1 MESSE
6 LITLNAA
13 PGAAMDSQSG
23 LHVGRPRIYGKLTR
37 PAGSKTAALLLHP
50 TSNYMGHYLIE
61 PLARRGIATLAQNTR
76 YVGNDSLL
84 QMEYVLLDVG
94 AAVSYL
100 RRVGFERVVL
110 IGNSG
115 GAATMSFYQAQAENL
130 TIFDTP
136 SGDPVHIKPEDIPAA
151 DGIALTASHIGRAR
165 VMLSAIDPSVIDEN
179 DPLSVNPELDM
190 YGLANTPPYSPD
202 FVACYRAAQH
212 ERVKRISDHAI
223 ERLHYLRALPE
234 PVHDEAFIVY
244 RTYADPRYLDL
255 ALDANQRIAGG
266 IRSQS
271 HKMGPKAVNYS
282 TNSLGRFTTC
292 AAWLSQWSFDHSR
305 ADGPQNLARTNVP
318 ILLLEHTA
326 DASVYPSHMAE
337 WRKAGGDRLVSHDIV
352 GGTHYLFNQPILI
365 EQSADLIRDW
375 ANGL

>member
-1 MESSE
+1 MQSSE
-6 LITLNAA
+6 LIALDAK
-13 PGAAMDSQSG
+13 PGAIMESQSG

-37 PAGSKTAALLLHP
+37 PAGSTTAALLLHP

-76 YVGNDSLL
+76 YAGNDSLL

-94 AAVSYL
+94 AAVSHL
-100 RRVGFERVVL
+100 RSLGFERVIL

-130 TIFDTP
+130 TIVDTP
-136 SGDPVHIKPEDIPAA
+136 AGDPVHIAPEDLPAA

-165 VMLSAIDPSVIDEN
+165 VMLSAIDPSVTDES

-190 YGLANTPPYSPD
+190 YAARNAPPYSPA
-202 FVACYRAAQH
+202 FVAQYRAAQH
-212 ERVKRISDHAI
+212 ERVKRISRRAI
-223 ERLHYLRALPE
+223 ERLRYLRALPD
-234 PVHDEAFIVY
+234 PIHDEAFVVY

-255 ALDANQRIAGG
+255 ALDANQRSAGG
-266 IRSQS
+266 IRSHS
-271 HKMGPKAVNYS
+271 HKMGPKSVNYS

-305 ADGPQNLARTNVP
+305 ADGPQNLARTSVP
-318 ILLLEHTA
+318 VLLLEHTA
-326 DASVYPSHMAE
+326 DASVYPSHMRE
-337 WRKAGGDRLVSHDIV
+337 WRQAGGERLVSHDIV
-352 GGTHYLFNQPILI
+352 GGTHYLFNQPELI
-365 EQSADLIRDW
+365 EQSADLILDW
-375 ANGL
+375 SRKL

>member
-6 LITLNAA
+6 LVVLEAK

-23 LHVGRPRIYGKLTR
+23 LHTGRPRIYGKLTR

-100 RRVGFERVVL
+100 RSIGFERVVL

-115 GAATMSFYQAQAENL
+115 GAATMSFYQAQAEKL
-130 TIFDTP
+130 TISDTP
-136 SGDPVHIKPEDIPAA
+136 AGDPVHIKPEDLPKA

-165 VMLSAIDPSVIDEN
+165 VMLSAIDPSVTDES
-179 DPLSVNPELDM
+179 DPLSTNPELDM
-190 YGLANTPPYSPD
+190 YGPAHTPPYSPD
-202 FVACYRAAQH
+202 FVARYRAAQH
-212 ERVKRISDHAI
+212 ERVKRISDRAI
-223 ERLHYLRALPE
+223 ERLRYLRSLPE
-234 PVHDEAFIVY
+234 PIHDEAFIVY

-255 ALDANQRIAGG
+255 SLDANQRVAGG
-266 IRSQS
+266 IRSHS

-282 TNSLGRFTTC
+282 TNSLARFTTC
-292 AAWLSQWSFDHSR
+292 TAWLSQWSFDHSR
-305 ADGPQNLARTNVP
+305 ADGPQNLARTSVP
-318 ILLLEHTA
+318 IVLLEHTA
-326 DASVYPSHMAE
+326 DASVYPSHMEE
-337 WRKAGGDRLVSHDIV
+337 WRQAGGERLVSHDIV
-352 GGTHYLFNQPILI
+352 GGTHYLFNQPALI

-375 ANGL
+375 ANRL